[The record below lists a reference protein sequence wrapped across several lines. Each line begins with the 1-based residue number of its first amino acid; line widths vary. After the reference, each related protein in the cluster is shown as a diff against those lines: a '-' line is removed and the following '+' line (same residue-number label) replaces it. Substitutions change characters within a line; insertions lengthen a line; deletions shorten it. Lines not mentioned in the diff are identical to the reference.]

1 MKKKTY
7 RKTLLSLINLLLPIS
22 SSLSL
27 SSCKTSQEAVEEE
40 KKEEIKLSDD
50 KKENNDSISPSTDKT
65 NKTEQDSNNNDS
77 VNEGDNTNQ
86 NSSENLDKNNEN
98 SSSNNEESSE
108 VNDSQSSDNNQPKV
122 FKNIHHNGLK
132 FSTNLHNIDDFNNIN
147 NSFLPSQIM
156 DELSKNTNI
165 KFENIS
171 YDDTLGNFQANVT
184 KNNDNFQL
192 AITGFKA
199 LAQCRVTSIF
209 QLKNNY
215 YYKNKVTPEIVSR
228 YEMNQL
234 LDAIDPFYISNDVNN
249 SSFLLQ
255 DLFKDSSRYT
265 INKFKLINE
274 NRRYYLDLEITAK
287 AFVLNE
293 NQKTEKQVTLYRSN
307 RGFSNNFSLD
317 SFNIQEQLNYLIS
330 AATIKKTNNTSLY
343 PSFYAAKFNK
353 ELFEPSIFVALPE
366 NNNMAGENFNL
377 PIRINPKNIVAD
389 DIKGTLKFSID
400 LRAENDRYSD
410 IYVSSIKE
418 FTIEGFK
425 QLTGNNL
432 DSLNHD
438 FVITNLGIENKSLIR
453 NEIKRLKDKNI
464 DNKNYEIIV
473 DDNPGL
479 DRLIGNIVFLNGNF
493 DDRRENNFI
502 PNNYFEIWFK
512 GQKLGTQDQKYSN
525 QYSALMTERSHN
537 DILIFIERLILK
549 INRITNIRL
558 DNNKLKADFNA
569 TLSLYLS
576 GDNIVNF
583 NYNLQ
588 DITWDLTKK
597 SNS

>member
-7 RKTLLSLINLLLPIS
+7 KKTLLSLINLLLPIS

-108 VNDSQSSDNNQPKV
+108 VNDSQSPDNNQPKV

-330 AATIKKTNNTSLY
+330 TATIKKTNNTSLY

-438 FVITNLGIENKSLIR
+438 FVITNLGIENKSWIR

-464 DNKNYEIIV
+464 NNKNYEIIV
-473 DDNPGL
+473 DDNPSL
-479 DRLIGNIVFLNGNF
+479 DRFIGNIVFLNGNF

-525 QYSALMTERSHN
+525 QYSALMTGRSHN

>member
-215 YYKNKVTPEIVSR
+215 YYKNKVTPEIVSK

-307 RGFSNNFSLD
+307 RGFSNNFSLNE
-317 SFNIQEQLNYLIS
+317 FNIQNQLNYLLT
-330 AATIKKTNNTSLY
+330 TITKKQADNTSIY
-343 PSFYAAKFNK
+343 PSYYLAKFNNGT
-353 ELFEPSIFVALPE
+353 FEPRNIIDLPE
-366 NNNMAGENFNL
+366 NNNKAGEKFNL
-377 PIRINPKNIVAD
+377 PIQITPKRVVAD
-389 DIKGTLKFSID
+389 DKKGTLTFSVE
-400 LRAENDRYSD
+400 LRSESNQYSD
-410 IYVSSIKE
+410 VYVSATQE
-418 FTIEGFK
+418 FTVDGFRM
-425 QLTGNNL
+425 LIGNDL
-432 DSLNHD
+432 ESLKNS
-438 FVITNLGIENKSLIR
+438 FVITTAGLNEKRNIAKTIKSLKEQNSNNPNFEIDVP
-453 NEIKRLKDKNI
+453 NEFRLKNI
-464 DNKNYEIIV
+464 
-473 DDNPGL
+473 L
-479 DRLIGNIVFLNGNF
+479 TNIVFLSGNYEEN
-493 DDRRENNFI
+493 RENDFHSS
-502 PNNYFEIWFK
+502 NYFEIWFNNR
-512 GQKLGTQDQKYSN
+512 KLGTADQRYSN
-525 QYSALMTERSHN
+525 RYSALTTGNGIN
-537 DILIFIERLILK
+537 DILIVVERMILDVKK
-549 INRITNIRL
+549 ISNIRTEG
-558 DNNKLKADFNA
+558 KKIKADFKV

-576 GDNIVNF
+576 SDNNINF
-583 NYNLQ
+583 NYDLV
-588 DITWDLTKK
+588 DIKLDLNK
-597 SNS
+597 